1 VASDPVARIAA
12 ALPDADRRSWFR
24 APGRVNLIGE
34 HTDYNEG
41 FVFPIAIDLECV
53 VAAQPRTDARVR
65 IHSLDEGTAVDIP
78 ADGSA
83 DPTAVEP
90 AWGRY
95 VAGVVRSLSE
105 LGREPAG
112 LDAVLASSVPAGSG
126 LSSSAALEVA
136 SALALAEASGP
147 ELSEVSLALA
157 CQKAEH
163 MATGVPS
170 GIMDQLASTAG
181 RDGSALLVD
190 CRALTVEAVRLPA
203 AAAILVV
210 HSGIERTL
218 ERSAYAERRAA
229 CERAAASLGLRA
241 LRDATTEQVAD
252 DPFARHVV
260 SENGRVL
267 EAVDALRTG
276 DLARLGELF
285 VASHVSLRD
294 DYRVSTRELD
304 VLVTALL
311 EAGALGAR
319 LTGAGFGGCVVA
331 LVERERLSAVERTAI
346 RAYAG
351 ATALEP
357 RSFVCRAVSGAGR
370 FLPIPG
376 A

>member
-1 VASDPVARIAA
+1 
-12 ALPDADRRSWFR
+12 
-24 APGRVNLIGE
+24 
-34 HTDYNEG
+34 
-41 FVFPIAIDLECV
+41 
-53 VAAQPRTDARVR
+53 
-65 IHSLDEGTAVDIP
+65 
-78 ADGSA
+78 
-83 DPTAVEP
+83 
-90 AWGRY
+90 
-95 VAGVVRSLSE
+95 
-105 LGREPAG
+105 
-112 LDAVLASSVPAGSG
+112 
-126 LSSSAALEVA
+126 
-136 SALALAEASGP
+136 
-147 ELSEVSLALA
+147 
-157 CQKAEH
+157 
-163 MATGVPS
+163 
-170 GIMDQLASTAG
+170 
-181 RDGSALLVD
+181 
-190 CRALTVEAVRLPA
+190 
-203 AAAILVV
+203 
-210 HSGIERTL
+210 
-218 ERSAYAERRAA
+218 
-229 CERAAASLGLRA
+229 
-241 LRDATTEQVAD
+241 
-252 DPFARHVV
+252 
-260 SENGRVL
+260 VL